1 MTLRL
6 VRGTLLCL
14 ALAITLAPSV
24 SSAIQT
30 DAKLTLG
37 EPSAPP
43 GSRVTVPLTLSVPE
57 SVNVGSLEIR
67 LTFPKAQLTFT
78 KVEPSGLAV
87 GLDARVE
94 ATVENGPDAKSST
107 LRVRVATPGSA
118 GERKPLP
125 AGLLAYIG
133 FTIAKTAKPDTTIS
147 LVHVATGLTTHS
159 DPRPVTPLG
168 IANGK
173 INVTKPPVPACFF
186 YMH

>member
-14 ALAITLAPSV
+14 VLAITLAPSV

-30 DAKLTLG
+30 DSKLTLG

-43 GSRVTVPLTLSVPE
+43 GSPVTVPLTLSVPE

-67 LTFPKAQLTFT
+67 LTFPKALLTFT

-94 ATVENGPDAKSST
+94 ATVESGPDAKSST
-107 LRVRVATPGSA
+107 LRVRVATPGNA

-147 LVHVATGLTTHS
+147 LVHVATARTTHS